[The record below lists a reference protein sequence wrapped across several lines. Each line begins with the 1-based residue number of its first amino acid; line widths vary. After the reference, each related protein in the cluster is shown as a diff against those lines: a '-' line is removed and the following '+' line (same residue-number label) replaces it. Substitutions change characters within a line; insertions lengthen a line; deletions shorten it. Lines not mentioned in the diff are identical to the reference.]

1 VVNPGQHSRYTKYD
15 FEGDLHVMANVTSQ
29 PVEDLWRIFRILSEF
44 VEGFQELSTV
54 GPAVSIF
61 GSARFGRE
69 HRYYKLA
76 QKTAYEVAKEGFTI
90 ITGGGGGIMEAA
102 NKGAAAAG
110 GKSVGLNIEIPKEQI
125 PNEYQ
130 NISMKFRYF
139 FVRKVMFLKYAHGFI
154 VFPGGYGTL
163 DEFSEALVL
172 IQTLRQASFPVILM
186 GSDYWK
192 GLIDWMSDKMLQE
205 ECIMP
210 KDLNVFSLV
219 DDPQEVAKIIVRF
232 KESAAPSGLQLPGGM
247 NVKK

>member
-1 VVNPGQHSRYTKYD
+1 MPN
-15 FEGDLHVMANVTSQ
+15 LTSQ
-29 PVEDLWRIFRILSEF
+29 PVEDLWRIFRIMSEF
-44 VEGFQELSTV
+44 VDGFQELSMV

-61 GSARFGRE
+61 GSARLDSE

-76 QKTAYEVAKEGFTI
+76 QETAYEIAKAGFTV
-90 ITGGGGGIMEAA
+90 ITGGGGGIMEAV
-102 NKGAAAAG
+102 NKGAAEAG
-110 GKSVGLNIEIPKEQI
+110 GKSVGLNIELPNEQM

-130 NISMKFRYF
+130 NISLRFRYF
-139 FVRKVMFLKYAHGFI
+139 FVRKVMFLKYAHGF
-154 VFPGGYGTL
+154 VVLPGGYGTL

-205 ECIMP
+205 GCIEQ
-210 KDLNVFSLV
+210 KDLSVFSMS

-232 KESAAPSGLQLPGGM
+232 RESAAPGGLQLPGGM
-247 NVKK
+247 KTT

>member
-1 VVNPGQHSRYTKYD
+1 MNPGQHSRYTKYD
-15 FEGDLHVMANVTSQ
+15 FEGDLLVMPNITNQ
-29 PVEDLWRIFRILSEF
+29 PVEDLWRIFRIMSEF

-54 GPAVSIF
+54 GPAVSFF
-61 GSARFGRE
+61 GSARMGRE

-76 QKTAYEVAKEGFTI
+76 QETAYETAKAGFAV

-110 GKSVGLNIEIPKEQI
+110 GKSVGLNIEIPKEQT

-139 FVRKVMFLKYAHGFI
+139 FVRKVMFLKYAHGFV

-163 DEFSEALVL
+163 DEFSESLVL

-186 GSDYWK
+186 GRDYWK

-205 ECIMP
+205 GCIER
-210 KDLNVFSLV
+210 KDLNVFSMS
-219 DDPQEVAKIIVRF
+219 DDPQEAAKIIVRF
-232 KESAAPSGLQLPGGM
+232 RESAIPGGLQLPGGM